1 MDFVSEIR
9 AAGLVSKLEA
19 GKSGVA
25 TAAQLIRA
33 ATLDGAT
40 ALRRNDLG
48 RIAEGARADLVIA
61 DLAKPHFQPV
71 SDPLR
76 TFLWNG
82 RGSDVW
88 GSMVDGR
95 MLVEKGRYRVS
106 NEAEIVRAGVAAVRK
121 LWRTKEA
128 QVILASAHPAR

>member
-1 MDFVSEIR
+1 
-9 AAGLVSKLEA
+9 
-19 GKSGVA
+19 
-25 TAAQLIRA
+25 
-33 ATLDGAT
+33 
-40 ALRRNDLG
+40 
-48 RIAEGARADLVIA
+48 VIA

-95 MLVEKGRYRVS
+95 MLVEKGRFRLS
-106 NEAEIVRAGVAAVRK
+106 DEAAIVRAGAAAVRK

-128 QVILASAHPAR
+128 QAILASAHPTR